1 MRVTLV
7 HAEIQAAVV
16 AMLAKRGVNIEGQDI
31 AVAFS
36 MGRKNTGLS
45 ATVDIVDPS
54 IVHLPDAVVDED
66 DDPTPAAPAAAPAT
80 KVEAKEVKNTFVA
93 KADDAGTVTVAKD
106 EAKEDPLPV
115 AKAEEDPPFD
125 VDEPATSAASTA
137 SADASGASEAA
148 SAPAEDAPKKTT
160 QSLFAQ

>member
-45 ATVDIVDPS
+45 ATVDIVDPD
-54 IVHLPDAVVDED
+54 IVQLPDAVVDED
-66 DDPTPAAPAAAPAT
+66 DEHAPVAAAPSTA
-80 KVEAKEVKNTFVA
+80 KAEAKEAKEVKNSFVA
-93 KADDAGTVTVAKD
+93 KADEAGTVTVVNN
-106 EAKEDPLPV
+106 EPKEDPKPV
-115 AKAEEDPPFD
+115 EAKEDPPFD
-125 VDEPATSAASTA
+125 VDEPDASTA
-137 SADASGASEAA
+137 SADASVTSEAT
-148 SAPAEDAPKKTT
+148 SAPSEEAPKKTT

>member
-16 AMLAKRGVNIEGQDI
+16 AMLAKRGINIEDQDI

-54 IVHLPDAVVDED
+54 VVQLPDAVVDED
-66 DDPTPAAPAAAPAT
+66 EDPVPTAVAAPKA
-80 KVEAKEVKNTFVA
+80 EAKETKEVKNTFVA
-93 KADDAGTVTVAKD
+93 KADEAGTVTVVNN
-106 EAKEDPLPV
+106 EPKEDPKPV
-115 AKAEEDPPFD
+115 EAKEDPPFD
-125 VDEPATSAASTA
+125 VDESATSTA
-137 SADASGASEAA
+137 SADASVASEAT
-148 SAPAEDAPKKTT
+148 SAPAEEAPKKTT

>member
-7 HAEIQAAVV
+7 HAEIQSAVV

-54 IVHLPDAVVDED
+54 VIQLPDAVVDED
-66 DDPTPAAPAAAPAT
+66 DEHAPVATSSAPSTA
-80 KVEAKEVKNTFVA
+80 KAEAKETKEVKNTFVA
-93 KADDAGTVTVAKD
+93 KADEAGTVTVVNN
-106 EAKEDPLPV
+106 EPKEDPKPV
-115 AKAEEDPPFD
+115 KAEKDPPFD
-125 VDEPATSAASTA
+125 VDESATSTA
-137 SADASGASEAA
+137 SSDASVASEAT
-148 SAPAEDAPKKTT
+148 SAPAEEAPKKTT

>member
-54 IVHLPDAVVDED
+54 VIQLPDAVVDED
-66 DDPTPAAPAAAPAT
+66 DDLPTIGAAPSTAKA
-80 KVEAKEVKNTFVA
+80 EAKETKEVKNTFVA
-93 KADDAGTVTVAKD
+93 KADEAGTVTVVNN
-106 EAKEDPLPV
+106 EPKEDPKPV
-115 AKAEEDPPFD
+115 KAEEDPPFD
-125 VDEPATSAASTA
+125 VVESATSTA
-137 SADASGASEAA
+137 SSDASVASEAT
-148 SAPAEDAPKKTT
+148 SAPAEEAPKKTT

>member
-16 AMLAKRGVNIEGQDI
+16 AMLAKRGINTEDQDI

-54 IVHLPDAVVDED
+54 VVQLPDAVVEED
-66 DDPTPAAPAAAPAT
+66 DDVTAVATSTPAAKAET
-80 KVEAKEVKNTFVA
+80 KEVKNAFVA
-93 KADDAGTVTVAKD
+93 KTDESGTIAVSSEPEEVAMATTTTT
-106 EAKEDPLPV
+106 ES
-115 AKAEEDPPFD
+115 PPFE
-125 VDEPATSAASTA
+125 VDEDASSDAPTTSPAAS
-137 SADASGASEAA
+137 E
-148 SAPAEDAPKKTT
+148 EAPKKTT
-160 QSLFAQ
+160 QSLFAN

>member
-54 IVHLPDAVVDED
+54 VIQLPDAVVDED
-66 DDPTPAAPAAAPAT
+66 DDHAPVAAAPSTA
-80 KVEAKEVKNTFVA
+80 KAEAKETKEVKNTFVA
-93 KADDAGTVTVAKD
+93 KADEAGTVTVVNN
-106 EAKEDPLPV
+106 EPKEDPKPV
-115 AKAEEDPPFD
+115 EAKEDPPFD
-125 VDEPATSAASTA
+125 VDESATSTA
-137 SADASGASEAA
+137 SADASVASEAT
-148 SAPAEDAPKKTT
+148 SAPAEEAPKKTT

>member
-16 AMLAKRGVNIEGQDI
+16 AMLAKRGINIEDQEI

-45 ATVDIVDPS
+45 ATVDIVDPF
-54 IVHLPDAVVDED
+54 VVQLPDAVVDED
-66 DDPTPAAPAAAPAT
+66 EDPAPGAATAHVT
-80 KVEAKEVKNTFVA
+80 KCEAKEVKNTFVA
-93 KADDAGTVTVAKD
+93 KADDEGTVTVAKE
-106 EAKEDPLPV
+106 EAKEDP
-115 AKAEEDPPFD
+115 PFK
-125 VDEPATSAASTA
+125 VDESIASGDSDSTA
-137 SADASGASEAA
+137 STDASVTSE
-148 SAPAEDAPKKTT
+148 EVPKKTT

>member
-16 AMLAKRGVNIEGQDI
+16 AMLAKRGINIEDQDI

-54 IVHLPDAVVDED
+54 IVQLPDAVVDED
-66 DDPTPAAPAAAPAT
+66 EDPLPTAVTVPKAEV
-80 KVEAKEVKNTFVA
+80 KEAKEVKNTFVA

-106 EAKEDPLPV
+106 EAKADEN
-115 AKAEEDPPFD
+115 PPFEL
-125 VDEPATSAASTA
+125 DEQPASTA
-137 SADASGASEAA
+137 SAEDSVTSEAT
-148 SAPAEDAPKKTT
+148 SAPAEEAPKKTT